1 MSNYTIPKGKMY
13 FDDGTGE
20 EYLGN
25 TPSSELSVDSTSLDH
40 YSAESGIREKD
51 DTALVEINRKLAITA
66 DDISVENWARFIIG
80 AASTRAQAATPVAG
94 AVLGAVALGKVK
106 QGRHYQL
113 GVTTAN
119 PTGVRDVTAVTI
131 KVGIA
136 TMVLN
141 TDYTLDPTLA
151 RIYIIPGGGIADN
164 DIVLESYTPVAG
176 TRDQVISASSAATAG
191 ALRFVADNPK
201 GTNRDIFLPSVNLK
215 PTGSAKLKGEQAE
228 WMQLGF
234 EIEILKKDANTDA
247 VYIDGRAVAAA

>member
-1 MSNYTIPKGKMY
+1 MNYTIPKGKMY

-20 EYLGN
+20 EYIGN
-25 TPSSELSVDSTSLDH
+25 TPSADLSIEVTDLPH

-80 AASTRAQAATPVAG
+80 TASTLAQAATPVVD
-94 AVLGAVALGKVK
+94 AVLGAVALGKVQ
-106 QGRHYQL
+106 QGRYYQL
-113 GVTTAN
+113 GVTAAN

-131 KVGIA
+131 KVGA
-136 TMVLN
+136 ASMVLD
-141 TDYTLDPTLA
+141 TDYTLDATLA

-176 TRDQVISASSAATAG
+176 TRDQVLSASSAATAG

-234 EIEILKKDANTDA
+234 EIEILKKDANTA
-247 VYIDGRAVAAA
+247 AIYIDGRAVATV